1 MSDNRRRRMP
11 PELRASLSSGGSRA
25 SLIFQQL
32 HESVASRQSV
42 GAALSMRRSMTTG
55 QMREQ
60 WWSPTVNEH
69 IDIGESESELA
80 PLLAQS
86 QPGQKTRWQ
95 ERNSTGWKWLG
106 YVVPLN
112 KTEQTAVFKAV
123 LAYAVAGLFPFVGA
137 LRDWLGDPEYMS
149 PHLVTNATIWY
160 HAAKSRSGL
169 AEGGLVG
176 ALWVSATSLATYAAL
191 CVAEWLHQAYAA
203 ERTHDG
209 PDAVELAIQSKAA
222 SLAFIFMASWC
233 LAFFKANAQRPSVGT
248 ATAIANISLYLVM
261 LREAPIV
268 NYKDAHSSFGAT
280 PWPGDDDSLGE
291 SVGKKTEH
299 VLVAVLLGMV
309 ISLGVGWVVRP
320 ATAGTAVRRQLGT
333 VLQSF
338 RSILPQLVSSVVR
351 ARMVPAAGHKHRGAK
366 SGELKEALRAHR
378 TQQQKLRREV
388 DAVALDPSV
397 WSVWAR
403 RNTLVALAAALDGL
417 SLHLGSMGAALEL
430 RANGA
435 AGLDA
440 VAYSAVIQRI
450 RMPVEQLVRVADA
463 TLSTVRDMVDT
474 ALAGS
479 DACDTMWRV
488 ARLREDIADA
498 LCVFQAEYDTAV
510 CGLADSDDG
519 SEDGDGKSAGAT
531 EEQLFV
537 VYFFVSS
544 LREFVGDVDALLPC
558 VAAVCREPP
567 AGTTW
572 SVRLGLQRA
581 GQCWR
586 ALWDTGATTALEAG
600 HEGAQFSDPRA
611 LHWPRPTSVRSRMA
625 YMLWKAGMWVRRAN
639 VRFATKYALLATALA
654 VPWYWSI
661 DVYLEMRRQRLEWAV
676 ISAAAIMVPTVGGS
690 ALVSVYRVL
699 GTCAGGLAAFLV
711 YEVGQDMPLLA
722 YVLMVAFAI
731 PCFHIMLHGRYP
743 RIGQFA
749 LITFGV
755 VLINKYVA
763 REDQL
768 ESAGELAV
776 RRTGAVAL
784 GVVAGMMVTMYV
796 WPFEARVRVRQALSW
811 WLLTASLLYGQL
823 WSALWRVYADT
834 PWRALRTVREYF
846 DSELQLQDAV
856 LEIRGLLADTLNEPR
871 LKGRFPVETYEHIIN
886 ASQRLLDA
894 LVAARR
900 VMLPV
905 PPEDDMQQSP
915 RRSRSNTSSSDNSDE
930 HVMNLPLALSSAVY
944 LESVDEDDA
953 VARDIRARVERD
965 LLQRTASAREH
976 RDALVSLTMYVLA
989 SALVLKTP
997 LPAALPPVREAQ
1009 QRVADAMGDVLEP
1022 DAFND
1027 SSDNVAAGNE
1037 HELKVHR
1044 SVAHIRYVFYYTQV
1058 MLGWEIVHELAI
1070 IGGLMRELYGSY
1082 GS

>member
-95 ERNSTGWKWLG
+95 ECNSTGWKWLG

-351 ARMVPAAGHKHRGAK
+351 ARM
-366 SGELKEALRAHR
+366 
-378 TQQQKLRREV
+378 
-388 DAVALDPSV
+388 
-397 WSVWAR
+397 
-403 RNTLVALAAALDGL
+403 
-417 SLHLGSMGAALEL
+417 
-430 RANGA
+430 
-435 AGLDA
+435 
-440 VAYSAVIQRI
+440 
-450 RMPVEQLVRVADA
+450 
-463 TLSTVRDMVDT
+463 
-474 ALAGS
+474 
-479 DACDTMWRV
+479 
-488 ARLREDIADA
+488 
-498 LCVFQAEYDTAV
+498 
-510 CGLADSDDG
+510 
-519 SEDGDGKSAGAT
+519 
-531 EEQLFV
+531 
-537 VYFFVSS
+537 
-544 LREFVGDVDALLPC
+544 
-558 VAAVCREPP
+558 
-567 AGTTW
+567 
-572 SVRLGLQRA
+572 
-581 GQCWR
+581 
-586 ALWDTGATTALEAG
+586 
-600 HEGAQFSDPRA
+600 
-611 LHWPRPTSVRSRMA
+611 
-625 YMLWKAGMWVRRAN
+625 
-639 VRFATKYALLATALA
+639 
-654 VPWYWSI
+654 
-661 DVYLEMRRQRLEWAV
+661 
-676 ISAAAIMVPTVGGS
+676 
-690 ALVSVYRVL
+690 
-699 GTCAGGLAAFLV
+699 
-711 YEVGQDMPLLA
+711 
-722 YVLMVAFAI
+722 
-731 PCFHIMLHGRYP
+731 
-743 RIGQFA
+743 
-749 LITFGV
+749 
-755 VLINKYVA
+755 
-763 REDQL
+763 
-768 ESAGELAV
+768 
-776 RRTGAVAL
+776 
-784 GVVAGMMVTMYV
+784 
-796 WPFEARVRVRQALSW
+796 
-811 WLLTASLLYGQL
+811 
-823 WSALWRVYADT
+823 
-834 PWRALRTVREYF
+834 
-846 DSELQLQDAV
+846 
-856 LEIRGLLADTLNEPR
+856 
-871 LKGRFPVETYEHIIN
+871 
-886 ASQRLLDA
+886 
-894 LVAARR
+894 
-900 VMLPV
+900 
-905 PPEDDMQQSP
+905 
-915 RRSRSNTSSSDNSDE
+915 
-930 HVMNLPLALSSAVY
+930 
-944 LESVDEDDA
+944 
-953 VARDIRARVERD
+953 
-965 LLQRTASAREH
+965 
-976 RDALVSLTMYVLA
+976 
-989 SALVLKTP
+989 
-997 LPAALPPVREAQ
+997 
-1009 QRVADAMGDVLEP
+1009 
-1022 DAFND
+1022 
-1027 SSDNVAAGNE
+1027 
-1037 HELKVHR
+1037 
-1044 SVAHIRYVFYYTQV
+1044 
-1058 MLGWEIVHELAI
+1058 
-1070 IGGLMRELYGSY
+1070 
-1082 GS
+1082 